1 MLGVEMHTT
10 VKTLFAKGHN
20 KSEIGRILGI
30 HRKTVAE
37 ILAKLEADGYV
48 ERKLRESILDDYKE
62 YIQIQVNK
70 GLMAKRIFQDLRE
83 LDNSYTGSYDTV
95 KKYVA
100 AIKCKTS
107 EPRMVMHS
115 LPGEEAQVDFG
126 YIGHLK
132 LKNGKR
138 KKAWI
143 FVMSLSYSRYMY
155 VKIVFNQSVETFI
168 NCHKSAFKFIGGV
181 PHIVKID
188 NLKAAILEADFYQ
201 PTIQKNYA
209 AFANHYG
216 FMAEPCRVYTP
227 TDKGK
232 VESNVKYVK
241 NNCFKCRE
249 FSDVEEA
256 EEFLSRWIETIANV
270 RVHGTTKKVPKEEFI
285 SFEKDKLLSLPCNEF
300 IISDST
306 KCIVQTNC
314 HISYKGNYY
323 SAPYERIGD
332 KVDVI
337 TTDNIL
343 KIYFKNKEIA
353 LHQIEKTE
361 KGKHITNNNHYPEY
375 KNTTN
380 EETWSTYGQKMTEIG
395 VHAKLFFDRY
405 IENAKNKYEY
415 RAIAGIISLR
425 KKYNDETIDNA
436 CHRAY
441 SYNALQYKI
450 VKNIC
455 EKGLTNLPVKTNDS
469 YINEKETDISRSLSE
484 YMKYLQ

>member
-10 VKTLFAKGHN
+10 IKTLFNKGHN
-20 KSEIGRILGI
+20 KSEIGRLLGI
-30 HRKTVAE
+30 HRKTVAQV
-37 ILAKLEADGYV
+37 LSKLEAEGYV
-48 ERKLRESILDDYKE
+48 ERKLRETILDDYKE
-62 YIQIQVNK
+62 YIQIQVQK
-70 GLMAKRIFQDLRE
+70 GLGAKRIFQDLRE
-83 LDNSYTGSYDTV
+83 QEVPFTGSYDTV

-100 AIKCKTS
+100 AIKSKG
-107 EPRMVMHS
+107 PDPYMVLHS

-126 YIGHLK
+126 YIGYLK
-132 LKNGKR
+132 LNNGKK

-168 NCHKSAFKFIGGV
+168 NCHKSAFKFFGGV
-181 PHIVKID
+181 PQIVKID

-201 PTIQKNYA
+201 PTVQKNYA
-209 AFANHYG
+209 AFATHYG
-216 FMAEPCRVYTP
+216 FMAEPCRVFTP

-241 NNCFKCRE
+241 NNCFKARE
-249 FSDVEEA
+249 FLDINEA
-256 EEFLSRWIETIANV
+256 EEFLVKWLDTIANV

-285 SFEKDKLLSLPCNEF
+285 SLEKSKLLSLPCNEF
-300 IISDST
+300 TMSDST

-323 SAPYERIGD
+323 SAPHELIGD

-337 TTDNIL
+337 AIDNIL
-343 KIYFKNKEIA
+343 RIYFKNKEIA
-353 LHQIEKTE
+353 LHQLEKTE

-380 EETWSTYGQKMTEIG
+380 EETWSSYAQKMSEIG
-395 VHAKLFFDRY
+395 KHAKLFFEKF
-405 IENAKNKYEY
+405 IEISKNKYEY
-415 RAIAGIISLR
+415 RAIAGIIALR
-425 KKYNDETIDNA
+425 KIYKDEIIDYA
-436 CHRAY
+436 CRRAY
-441 SYNALQYKI
+441 SYNAFQYKF

-455 EKGLTNLPVKTNDS
+455 QKGLISLPVNTNES
-469 YINEKETDISRSLSE
+469 YINEEETEISRSLSE
-484 YMKYLQ
+484 YMKFLQ